1 MILVI
6 LKAIALKSAD
16 YGAATMAGYIANRK
30 KTRGNDKRAQNR
42 HGTATALEERRD
54 EVNHQAK
61 EDGELQLS
69 ILQETGCIPVSQ
81 DLF

>member
-16 YGAATMAGYIANRK
+16 YGAAIMVGNMANRK
-30 KTRGNDKRAQNR
+30 KAKGNDKRVRNR
-42 HGTATALEERRD
+42 HGAATALEEQWD

-61 EDGELQLS
+61 EDGEFQLS
-69 ILQETGCIPVSQ
+69 ILQEAGCIPILQ